1 MRRVPHPRDI
11 SQNAA
16 KEMAT
21 LGKDHAS
28 PAVAISPGRGED
40 EELDEEE
47 EDMAD
52 EKMALRRGHKTSPM
66 SSELQEKIQHK
77 MKRKNLETGGGGG
90 NALREGDAPR
100 LLSLEALGLVS
111 QYAAVGLVY
120 GVLPSTITP
129 FLTYYLNMEGTATTS
144 ARALISIP
152 WSLKVFIGIL
162 SDCVPIFGFRR
173 RPYMVM
179 GWTVTVLSLMAMACS
194 PLGDPYFPDPDLRGV
209 KPSDY
214 TSEQLLSLNASAP
227 NDGANYIVLMMFAT
241 LGYLFAD
248 VAADAVVVE
257 YAQREPE
264 ATRGRTQT
272 AIYTVR
278 TMFNVIAQLI
288 TGFGLSSPDYG
299 GSFDFGISFP
309 AVMFLL
315 AVCCVP
321 VIPLTWLFVREERV
335 TSPVFRDYI
344 GDLWSAV
351 KSRAIYQVIAYSF
364 LSAVFSGFSYVAADP
379 MTSYWVHATS
389 FNLSLSGILGSAVL
403 VVTLTLT
410 GKYGLHWNWR
420 TMQVVTTFCIIA
432 IDALCTMLV
441 TWDVVRKQWFWLGL
455 PIVEAV
461 PSGVGFIISTYV
473 VVELA
478 GQGNEGAIYGLL
490 TTVSNLGGPFALTLT
505 KNVNAAFKVY
515 NDDIMNDTFEVRR
528 DVTITI
534 LISYAMKLL
543 ALGFLPL
550 LPRQKAEAQAL
561 KQSGGTSA
569 RIGAFTVFYLVLAL
583 IWSILTNLLSIFEST
598 RCLAITGGCKE

>member
-1 MRRVPHPRDI
+1 
-11 SQNAA
+11 
-16 KEMAT
+16 MAT
-21 LGKDHAS
+21 VGTEATAAAA
-28 PAVAISPGRGED
+28 PPRRRQD
-40 EELDEEE
+40 EEQLETEEEE
-47 EDMAD
+47 EDVTD
-52 EKMALRRGHKTSPM
+52 EKMALRQNVSPD
-66 SSELQEKIQHK
+66 SSDLQEKKLQHK
-77 MKRKNLETGGGGG
+77 MKHLEKGDGGDRS
-90 NALREGDAPR
+90 ALREGEAPQ

-152 WSLKVFIGIL
+152 WSFKVFIGIL
-162 SDCVPIFGFRR
+162 SDCVPIFGYRR

-179 GWTVTVLSLMAMACS
+179 GWSVTVLSLLTMACS
-194 PLGDPYFPDPDLRGV
+194 PLGDPYFPDPDLRHV
-209 KPSDY
+209 KPSNY
-214 TSEQLLSLNASAP
+214 TSEQLLSLNAGAQ
-227 NDGANYIVLMMFAT
+227 NDGAKYIVLMMFAT

-264 ATRGRTQT
+264 ETRGRTQT

-299 GSFDFGISFP
+299 GSFDFGLSFP

-335 TSPVFRDYI
+335 APPVFREYI
-344 GDLWSAV
+344 GDLWTAV

-364 LSAVFSGFSYVAADP
+364 LSAVFGGFSYVAADP

-420 TMQVVTTFCIIA
+420 TMQIVTTFCIIA

-441 TWDVVRKQWFWLGL
+441 TWNVVREQWFWLGL
-455 PIVEAV
+455 PIVETV

-505 KNVNAAFKVY
+505 KNVNSAFKVY
-515 NDDIMNDTFEVRR
+515 NDDIMNDTFEVRQ

-534 LISYAMKLL
+534 LISYGMKLL
-543 ALGFLPL
+543 SLGFLPL
-550 LPRQKAEAQAL
+550 LPRQKADAQAL

-569 RIGAFTVFYLVLAL
+569 RMGTFTVCYLLVAL
-583 IWSILTNLLSIFEST
+583 VWSILTNLLSIFEST